1 MKRPHPYLALSLACA
16 AVVLV
21 AVTALACPARGEEVR
36 VVPAPARDPEPVPTP
51 TPTPTP
57 DTVPVVNGWAIWPG
71 SPECPIVGPIRYV
84 PTQERVREITDAAHK
99 ILLGELDLGATGWGG
114 VTSPLPVLAWRAA
127 LAAVRDNAP
136 IFTARPV
143 WTEAKLPPTWESNCV
158 HDDGTPGWCGCASGV
173 GHLHPIVALDNPSR
187 VEALV
192 SWEAIN
198 ARLCLVQR
206 CDLADSEYVGTLN
219 GWVRERVGGWRTE

>member
-1 MKRPHPYLALSLACA
+1 MRRPHPHLAIALVCA
-16 AVVLV
+16 AIVLLT
-21 AVTALACPARGEEVR
+21 VTALACPARGEEVR
-36 VVPAPARDPEPVPTP
+36 VVPAPVREPGPAP
-51 TPTPTP
+51 APTPTP

-71 SPECPIVGPIRYV
+71 SPECPIVGPVRYV
-84 PTQERVREITDAAHK
+84 PTQERVREITDAVHAVVSR
-99 ILLGELDLGATGWGG
+99 ELDLGVVGLGG
-114 VTSPLPVLAWRAA
+114 ISTPLPYDVWLMA
-127 LAAVRDNAP
+127 LNAVRDNAP